1 MRKVTI
7 PVAAGRNLAVLVEA
21 AVRNEI
27 LKLRGIDSMAEFLAR
42 QATQMEKGDDE
53 LTQSLVVVS
62 GLSGSGKSIALKVL
76 EDAGYYCVD
85 NLPAT
90 LLLEVADFLAL
101 EAHHER
107 IAVSVDARSASLPA
121 LPENIERLKARGF
134 DCRVIYLEANTP
146 TLLRRFSE
154 TRRRHPV
161 SGDMTLSEAIERE
174 RALLAGVAPLG
185 QRIDTS
191 ELQPRVLQNWI
202 RDLLGL
208 GAGALTLL
216 FESFSYKQGVPLDA
230 DWVLDARMI
239 ANPHYDPK
247 LRPYTGRDAPVIEY
261 LEHDA
266 LAQQWLADVRALL
279 ARWLPGDRAR
289 EPQPRDGGDRL
300 HRRPPSLGLPR
311 RAPGRDFPRRME
323 GARAPPR
330 PFASGELRIEDLPL
344 FPLLA
349 VLFPGGRLPLRIFEQ
364 RYMDMA
370 KACLKDGSPFG
381 VCLILEGGEVG
392 TPATPAAVGTTAA
405 FRVGT
410 CRSSVCCTYPPA
422 ANSASAS
429 AAGACSPTASRARP
443 SKF

>member
-1 MRKVTI
+1 M
-7 PVAAGRNLAVLVEA
+7 
-21 AVRNEI
+21 
-27 LKLRGIDSMAEFLAR
+27 
-42 QATQMEKGDDE
+42 
-53 LTQSLVVVS
+53 S

-154 TRRRHPV
+154 TRRRHPL

-174 RALLAGVAPLG
+174 RTLLAGVAPLG

-247 LRPYTGRDAPVIEY
+247 LRPFTGRDAPVIEY

-266 LAQQWLADVRALL
+266 LAQQWLTDVRALL
-279 ARWLPGDRAR
+279 ARWLPEIVR
-289 EPQPRDGGDRL
+289 ENRSHVTVAIGCT
-300 HRRPPSLGLPR
+300 
-311 RAPGRDFPRRME
+311 
-323 GARAPPR
+323 
-330 PFASGELRIEDLPL
+330 
-344 FPLLA
+344 
-349 VLFPGGRLPLRIFEQ
+349 GGRHRSVYLAERLAETFRAEWKVLV
-364 RYMDMA
+364 RHR
-370 KACLKDGSPFG
+370 GSQA
-381 VCLILEGGEVG
+381 E
-392 TPATPAAVGTTAA
+392 
-405 FRVGT
+405 
-410 CRSSVCCTYPPA
+410 
-422 ANSASAS
+422 NSE
-429 AAGACSPTASRARP
+429 
-443 SKF
+443 